1 MANTL
6 VSVSEMTNSE
16 LYMYRRML
24 ESEMCECSAT
34 SKCKERFAAEIQ
46 KVKNEIKRRNQA
58 NYEKYK
64 LLRGE

>member
-6 VSVSEMTNSE
+6 VTVGEMTNSE

-24 ESEMCECSAT
+24 ESEMCECSANG
-34 SKCKERFAAEIQ
+34 KYKEKFVSEIK
-46 KVKNEIKRRNQA
+46 KVKEEIKKRNQI
-58 NYEKYK
+58 NLEKYK